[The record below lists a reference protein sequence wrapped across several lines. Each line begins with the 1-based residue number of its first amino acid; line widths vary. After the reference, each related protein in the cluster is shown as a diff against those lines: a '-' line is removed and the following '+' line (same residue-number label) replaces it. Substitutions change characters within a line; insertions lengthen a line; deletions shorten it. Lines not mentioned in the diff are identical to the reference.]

1 LGVVKLM
8 RTVVL
13 ASAIGGLGACSGSD
27 PAGQSLPKSAARTG
41 VTEVDPVEPSRVAAG
56 QTIYVPAYSSVSVTD
71 QARPYNLAITLSI
84 RNTDRAEPIVVTAA
98 RYHDHDGRVVRDY
111 LKKPLRIAP
120 LAAMEYFVQESDTS
134 GGYSASF
141 LVDWVAERAVSPP
154 VVESV
159 MIGTGGNRGMAFTCP
174 GRVVADRA
182 RPTAGDGGHP

>member
-1 LGVVKLM
+1 MKLVK
-8 RTVVL
+8 TVLL
-13 ASAIGGLGACSGSD
+13 ASVVAGLASCSGSD
-27 PAGQSLPKSAARTG
+27 PAGQSAPKSAARTG
-41 VTEVDPVEPSRVAAG
+41 VTEVDAVDASRVAAG

-84 RNTDRAEPIVVTAA
+84 RNTDRAQPIVVTAV

-120 LAAMEYFVQESDTS
+120 LAAMEYFVKESDTS

-141 LVDWVAERAVSPP
+141 LVEWVAERAVSPP

-174 GRVVADRA
+174 GRVVAEITPPAAVPR
-182 RPTAGDGGHP
+182 GGPP